1 MCPFP
6 VQSEPRAVRAGA
18 SVVSETQVPALL
30 LLFRPLEQRSIS
42 PITSLLKGCKV
53 LIQFLVFGR
62 AAAFGAVFQGLASEP
77 LATPASTLL
86 SINCEV
92 VLIRIYITRLGH
104 LG

>member
-1 MCPFP
+1 MVNLC
-6 VQSEPRAVRAGA
+6 V
-18 SVVSETQVPALL
+18 
-30 LLFRPLEQRSIS
+30 IS